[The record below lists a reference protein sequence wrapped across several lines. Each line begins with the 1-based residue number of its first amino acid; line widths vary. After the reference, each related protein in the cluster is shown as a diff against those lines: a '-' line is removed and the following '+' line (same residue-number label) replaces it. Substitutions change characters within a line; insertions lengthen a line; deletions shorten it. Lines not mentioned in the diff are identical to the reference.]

1 MNKKINVA
9 IVGVGNCAKSL
20 VEGVALYSKTGQ
32 TDGLAFPEIGGYK
45 AENINF
51 ALAYDVDD
59 RKVNKLL
66 SDSIFESPNCA
77 MDFDIERIDI
87 QEKCI
92 TLTNFYD
99 NWEFTTVKMGKIL
112 DGVAW
117 HMLDL
122 PPEEGFRLSDEEE
135 LTHEKLVS
143 DLKTYKIDVL
153 LNYLPVGSQEATE
166 FYVNACL
173 EAKVP
178 FVNCIPVFIVS
189 NPEWEKKIIDAGIPA
204 IGDDMRSQLG
214 ASVMS
219 QALQELFFNRGMK
232 VKFHEQTNHGGN
244 SDFANM
250 IDQTRLASKKTSKE
264 NVIRSQNDIRGI
276 PVPKNGIYAGPSSYI
291 PYHGDNKVAH
301 FRIEAEGFGGAP
313 VTFDARLSVCD
324 SPNSAGVVI
333 DAIRYLQ
340 VARELGMVGSLRG
353 PSAATQKTPPTQ
365 MMIDEAYEECKSMAN
380 RQWTPITDKFN
391 SVVKNVYYV
400 DVASLSTEEVL
411 LNERIKES
419 Y

>member
-1 MNKKINVA
+1 MKNKIRVA

-32 TDGLAFPEIGGYK
+32 TDGLAFPEIGGYTAK
-45 AENINF
+45 NIEF
-51 ALAYDVDD
+51 VLAYDVDT
-59 RKVNKLL
+59 RKVGRML
-66 SDSIFESPNCA
+66 SNAIFAKPNCA
-77 MDFDIERIDI
+77 MDYDVARDDLV
-87 QEKCI
+87 QVCG
-92 TLTNFYD
+92 LTR
-99 NWEFTTVKMGKIL
+99 VKMGAVL
-112 DGVAW
+112 DGVAS
-117 HMLDL
+117 HMALYDEDESFRVDEITEQLTDEQLVQDL
-122 PPEEGFRLSDEEE
+122 IDNE
-135 LTHEKLVS
+135 V
-143 DLKTYKIDVL
+143 DVL

-173 EAKVP
+173 KAKVP

-189 NPEWEKKIIDAGIPA
+189 NPEWETKIIEAGIPA

-244 SDFANM
+244 TDFLNM
-250 IDQTRLASKKTSKE
+250 MDQTRLASKKISKE

-291 PYHGDNKVAH
+291 AYHRDNKVAH

-313 VTFDARLSVCD
+313 VIFDARLSVQD

-340 VARELGMVGSLRG
+340 VAREMGMVGSLRG

-365 MMIDEAYEECKSMAN
+365 MMIDDAYNECRALAN
-380 RQWTPITDKFN
+380 RQWSESTILH
-391 SVVKNVYYV
+391 NVHGMGSR
-400 DVASLSTEEVL
+400 AKRTML
-411 LNERIKES
+411 LGQLANAN
-419 Y
+419 